1 MKRRNKTIFDKDGS
15 SIDDPF
21 LSYIKG
27 YSRLEAASRDS
38 MGLFNETM
46 FIRNSLFPLRDVPVS
61 DRPGYITHE
70 RDYFSFECDNLTIK
84 EDLEKY
90 FTDKYS
96 RYRDNLYGNGDDLGG
111 FLNMIAYQLMVTGI
125 SFYRT
130 CWDEIDVKS
139 NKYVLPVDFDYLR
152 DSTMKIKKR
161 NGHIAEYLQKYSII
175 TYYFTNKNYFKGYGD
190 KEIPRKVSF
199 LPEEVFYCKY
209 PISSDSPAKASLKYL
224 KQIKK
229 FWDFGLDKAKSG
241 ADPDDHAL
249 SVEKTRYVAYADE
262 NRKYDLAKSKIRT
275 IFHYLTEGNNL
286 KMTQYYDVYRVMR
299 YKKFLNT
306 MRSYLIHEF
315 NRQVMKVVAKKNN
328 FDSVP
333 KLRYD
338 GFLTNKELDAA
349 FDAYKK
355 GELSF
360 DVLIESAIKKA

>member
-1 MKRRNKTIFDKDGS
+1 MKRRNKTILDKDGS

-21 LSYIKG
+21 LNYIKG

-38 MGLFNETM
+38 MSLFNETM
-46 FIRNSLFPLRDVPVS
+46 FIRNSLFPLRDVPVP

-70 RDYFSFECDNLTIK
+70 RDYFSFECDNPIIK
-84 EDLEKY
+84 DDLEKY

-96 RYRDNLYGNGDDLGG
+96 RYRDDLYGNHDDFGG
-111 FLNMIAYQLMVTGI
+111 FLNMIAYQLMITGI
-125 SFYRT
+125 SFYKT
-130 CWDEIDVKS
+130 YWEEVDIKN

-152 DSTMKIKKR
+152 DSTIKIKKR
-161 NGHIAEYLQKYSII
+161 KGHIAEYLQKYSII

-224 KQIKK
+224 KQIKR
-229 FWDFGLDKAKSG
+229 FWDFGLDKAKGG
-241 ADPDDHAL
+241 ADPDDRAL

-286 KMTQYYDVYRVMR
+286 KMTQYYDVYRVIR

-306 MRSYLIHEF
+306 MRSYLVHEF
-315 NRQVMKVVAKKNN
+315 NKQVMEVVAKKNN
-328 FDSVP
+328 FNSVP
-333 KLRYD
+333 RLRYD

-349 FDAYKK
+349 FDDYKK
-355 GELSF
+355 GRLSF
-360 DVLIESAIKKA
+360 DDLIETTIKKA

>member
-15 SIDDPF
+15 SIDDSF

-27 YSRLEAASRDS
+27 YSKLETVSRDS
-38 MGLFNETM
+38 MSLFNETM
-46 FIRNSLFPLRDVPVS
+46 FVRGALFPLRDIPVS
-61 DRPGYITHE
+61 DRPGYVAHE
-70 RDYFSFECDNLTIK
+70 RNYFSFECENQDIK
-84 EDLEKY
+84 NDLENY
-90 FTDKYS
+90 FISKHSY
-96 RYRDNLYGNGDDLGG
+96 YRDHLYSNGDDIGG
-111 FLNMIAYQLMVTGI
+111 FLEMIAYQLMVTGV

-130 CWDEIDVKS
+130 YWDEVDIKN
-139 NKYVLPVDFDYLR
+139 NKYMLPVDFDYLR
-152 DSTMKIKKR
+152 DSTMKIKKI
-161 NGHIAEYLQKYSII
+161 NGCITEYLQKYSII

-209 PISSDSPAKASLKYL
+209 PISNDSPTKASLKYL
-224 KQIKK
+224 KQTKK
-229 FWDFGLDKAKSG
+229 FWDFGLDKARSG
-241 ADPDDHAL
+241 ADPDDHML
-249 SVEKTRYVAYADE
+249 SVEKTRYVSYTDE

-275 IFHYLTEGNNL
+275 IFHHLTEGSNL
-286 KMTQYYDVYRVMR
+286 KMTQYYDVYRVIR

-306 MRSYLIHEF
+306 MRSYLVHEF
-315 NRQVMKVVAKKNN
+315 NKQIMEVVAKKNN

-338 GFLTNKELDAA
+338 GFLTNKELDAS

-360 DVLIESAIKKA
+360 DDLIETTIKKA

>member
-38 MGLFNETM
+38 MSLFNETM

-61 DRPGYITHE
+61 DRPGYVTHE
-70 RDYFSFECDNLTIK
+70 RDYFSFECDNPTIK
-84 EDLEKY
+84 DDLEKY

-96 RYRDNLYGNGDDLGG
+96 QYRDNLYGNGDDIGG

-130 CWDEIDVKS
+130 YWDEIDVNS
-139 NKYVLPVDFDYLR
+139 NKYVLPADFDYLR

-190 KEIPRKVSF
+190 KKIPRKVSF
-199 LPEEVFYCKY
+199 LPEEVFYCRY
-209 PISSDSPAKASLKYL
+209 SISSDSPAKASLRYL

-241 ADPDDHAL
+241 ADPDDHSL

-262 NRKYDLAKSKIRT
+262 NRKYDLVKSKIRT

-286 KMTQYYDVYRVMR
+286 KMTQYYDVYRVIR

-306 MRSYLIHEF
+306 MRSYLVHEF
-315 NRQVMKVVAKKNN
+315 NKQVMEVVAKKNN
-328 FDSVP
+328 FNSVP
-333 KLRYD
+333 RLRYD

-349 FDAYKK
+349 FDDYKK
-355 GELSF
+355 GRLSF
-360 DVLIESAIKKA
+360 DDLIETTIKKA